1 MSVIFIET
9 HVSILKYLR
18 RVDTYEIRI
27 SIYMK
32 ENSMKSQ
39 TIKIIVP
46 VKIKAYIG
54 NFSMAYF
61 SIVEPFWTVIH
72 ENTGIMPS
80 VKKYCIM
87 I

>member
-54 NFSMAYF
+54 HFFS
-61 SIVEPFWTVIH
+61 SIFFHCGTILDCY
-72 ENTGIMPS
+72 I
-80 VKKYCIM
+80 
-87 I
+87 